1 MNKILALPSLILII
15 TITGCD
21 RIAAEFQLGDKKTE
35 IADLKAT
42 NVKLIN
48 ENRDLTAQVARLN
61 TGTPD
66 GAVVEELR
74 KALTKKESEL
84 NLLETRLN
92 KREQAII
99 SNETN
104 LDKNKRE
111 FLSNNEEG
119 LKSIGEATQL
129 KAEYEFMRGKYN
141 DSENRANNWLI
152 YISILIAAFVITLFF
167 TIHKSMRYSA
177 RNKQIDTALRII
189 ESSGIDNKDKKL
201 VMSTF
206 ERLENDPDTAS

>member
-1 MNKILALPSLILII
+1 MLLLSI

-21 RIAAEFQLGDKKTE
+21 DIATQFQLGDKNARIT
-35 IADLKAT
+35 DLEASKE
-42 NVKLIN
+42 KLTN

-61 TGTPD
+61 VGNPG
-66 GAVVEELR
+66 GAVVEESR
-74 KALTKKESEL
+74 KALSKKESEL
-84 NLLETRLN
+84 NLLESRLN
-92 KREQAII
+92 KREQVII
-99 SNETN
+99 SNETD
-104 LDKNKRE
+104 LDKNKRQ

-141 DSENRANNWLI
+141 DAENRANNWLI

-189 ESSGIDNKDKKL
+189 ESSSIDNKDKKL

-206 ERLENDPDTAS
+206 DRLENDPDNAS